1 MYEQEEDFE
10 SDMSGKISNL
20 VRPRSLVIFLIGS
33 VFVFLAFSS
42 SSQLEEDAVEEVH
55 EITHRVFLDVDIDK
69 QRLGRIVIGLYG
81 EVVPK
86 TVENFR
92 ALCTGEFGKGASG
105 KPLHYKGT
113 PFHRIIPGFMIQ
125 GGDTVYGNGRGNE
138 SIYGGVFRDEN
149 FKIKHSHAG
158 MVAMVNSGPDS
169 NGAQFFITTVKT
181 YWLDGEHVVFGK
193 VIEGMDTVYAIE
205 GGAGT
210 YSGKPR
216 KKVVIA
222 DSGEIPKNQWDV
234 ELQQTTTAAES

>member
-1 MYEQEEDFE
+1 MYEKEEEPE
-10 SDMSGKISNL
+10 SDMGREIWNL
-20 VRPRSLVIFLIGS
+20 LRPRFLIIFLIGS
-33 VFVFLAFSS
+33 VLVYLAFSS
-42 SSQLEEDAVEEVH
+42 FSQQEEETVEEVH

-69 QRLGRIVIGLYG
+69 QRLGRIVLGLYG

-92 ALCTGEFGKGASG
+92 SLCTGELGKGASG

-125 GGDTVYGNGRGNE
+125 GGDIVYRDGRGNE
-138 SIYGGVFRDEN
+138 SIYGGTFRDEN

-169 NGAQFFITTVKT
+169 NGSQFFITTVKA

-193 VIEGMDTVYAIE
+193 VIEGMDNVYAIE

-216 KKVVIA
+216 KKVVIS
-222 DSGEIPKNQWDV
+222 DSGEIPKNEWNGETRSTV
-234 ELQQTTTAAES
+234 TES

>member
-1 MYEQEEDFE
+1 MRREISFLVQPRCLLLFLVLSIFLVFALSGFKLAEEKVEED
-10 SDMSGKISNL
+10 
-20 VRPRSLVIFLIGS
+20 
-33 VFVFLAFSS
+33 
-42 SSQLEEDAVEEVH
+42 H

-81 EVVPK
+81 HVVPK

-92 ALCTGEFGKGASG
+92 ALCTGEKGESASG
-105 KPLHYKGT
+105 LKLHYKGT
-113 PFHRIIPGFMIQ
+113 PLHRIISGFVIQ
-125 GGDTVYGNGRGNE
+125 GGDIVHHDGKGSG
-138 SIYGGVFRDEN
+138 SIYGGTFPDEN

-158 MVAMVNSGPDS
+158 VVSMTNSGPDS
-169 NGAQFFITTVKT
+169 NGSQFFITTVKA

-193 VIEGMDTVYAIE
+193 VVEGMDIVFAIE

-222 DSGEIPKNQWDV
+222 DSGEIPKSQW
-234 ELQQTTTAAES
+234 EEEH